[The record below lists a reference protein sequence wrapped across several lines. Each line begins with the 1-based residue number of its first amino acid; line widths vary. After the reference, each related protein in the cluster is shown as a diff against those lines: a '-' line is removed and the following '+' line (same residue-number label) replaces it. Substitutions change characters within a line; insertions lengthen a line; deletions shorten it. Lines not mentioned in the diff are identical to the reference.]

1 HFNMHDLG
9 YEATTNSSTKSIYA
23 EDPKNGATQVG
34 YVEVTRVSNA
44 ECNIKMYFFDNA
56 PSMKLVVKDNGLT
69 TTKKINV
76 QGIDGINP
84 AAPTLETFDKYV
96 LDAANTNNLVWYM
109 QQLLTIDAYANDDD
123 EESTTGYAPYLWFY
137 TVEKSDS
144 FDKLKA
150 KGYAYATQMDALI
163 NGNTGNLIPFAYGYL
178 TNINFDFATGKMASK
193 AGEDPVGNPDGNDCK
208 GAGYYRFTFRA
219 LDYSNN
225 VSDLMTYY
233 AKVDYEKPTYTTDV
247 SFVNPYSVSTV
258 EIKKPKD
265 AIAGEIV
272 NGAWAN
278 NQLYVT
284 LAFNRIAISG
294 SHIVFTTPDGNEHT
308 LVLSSDAKGN
318 LIIMQLDGQLLGAGN
333 GVPIIEDKLGGIV
346 ISVGKDQS
354 TNKATL
360 TFLYCSKA
368 NEGGGGTAGNPESA
382 LALYPVIDYF
392 AVFKSVL
399 GMDPMRDEQVA
410 VEDGWTYT
418 EGRVT
423 SNGIVVRVDRNEPS
437 EGTIMLS
444 AKSKITEGGINE
456 KDIPIA
462 SRNWFTDGWD
472 YKGLELN
479 FAESSEYAADK
490 NLYIGMLFGK
500 FLDSSYLTSSG
511 ANYFKKAT
519 NFKAMFEGLGGML
532 LDPIPLSKFDNGGV
546 FKDYL
551 LKLVQN
557 KGVGLRSIYVF
568 TKDQAGNVSNMSS
581 YYVLVDPTQ
590 YRLSNVVTNGT
601 FKSGNATINNM
612 QGEQAKLYHRG
623 DVVEYGFDFSA
634 GYVPYM
640 FKVSGAKEPILFNGT
655 TASKFGYYNEI
666 KPENMALNGNTLS
679 ITVDQGDMSQKL
691 YQDTANAISY
701 ELSYRKIVNINIT
714 NNTAEYNGEAP
725 VDISMVITG
734 QDKKIDEA
742 PRKGIKVS
750 YFNVKVDGSVGEEM
764 LNEPRTPSA

>member
-1 HFNMHDLG
+1 
-9 YEATTNSSTKSIYA
+9 
-23 EDPKNGATQVG
+23 
-34 YVEVTRVSNA
+34 
-44 ECNIKMYFFDNA
+44 
-56 PSMKLVVKDNGLT
+56 
-69 TTKKINV
+69 
-76 QGIDGINP
+76 
-84 AAPTLETFDKYV
+84 
-96 LDAANTNNLVWYM
+96 
-109 QQLLTIDAYANDDD
+109 
-123 EESTTGYAPYLWFY
+123 
-137 TVEKSDS
+137 
-144 FDKLKA
+144 
-150 KGYAYATQMDALI
+150 
-163 NGNTGNLIPFAYGYL
+163 AYGYL

-219 LDYSNN
+219 LDCANN
-225 VSDLMTYY
+225 ASALMTYY

-247 SFVNPYSVSTV
+247 SFVNPYSGSTV
-258 EIKKPKD
+258 NIIKPTG
-265 AIAGEIV
+265 AISGDIV

-278 NQLYVT
+278 SELFVT
-284 LAFNRIAISG
+284 LTFDRIAISG
-294 SHIVFTTPDGNEHT
+294 SHLLFTTPDGNEHT

-318 LIIMQLDGQLLGAGN
+318 LIMMQLDGQPLGAGN

-346 ISVGKDQS
+346 ISVGKNQI

-360 TFLYCSKA
+360 TFLYCSKQ
-368 NEGGGGTAGNPESA
+368 NEGGGGTAGDPESA
-382 LALYPVIDYF
+382 LTLYPVIDYF
-392 AVFKSVL
+392 AVFQAVL
-399 GMDPMRDEQVA
+399 GSDTMRDEQTY
-410 VEDGWTYT
+410 VEPGWTYT

-444 AKSKITEGGINE
+444 AESKITEGGINGTE
-456 KDIPIA
+456 IPIA
-462 SRNWFTDGWD
+462 SRNWYTDGWD

-500 FLDSSYLTSSG
+500 FLDSSYLTSTG

-546 FKDYL
+546 LKDYV

-666 KPENMALNGNTLS
+666 KPENMALNGN
-679 ITVDQGDMSQKL
+679 
-691 YQDTANAISY
+691 
-701 ELSYRKIVNINIT
+701 
-714 NNTAEYNGEAP
+714 
-725 VDISMVITG
+725 
-734 QDKKIDEA
+734 
-742 PRKGIKVS
+742 
-750 YFNVKVDGSVGEEM
+750 
-764 LNEPRTPSA
+764 